1 MAIISSRPENPTELL
16 LAWGRGD
23 ARAFDQ
29 LVPLVH
35 DELRR
40 LARRY
45 MARERPGHTLQATA
59 LVNEAY
65 LRLIEVRQVQ
75 WQNRAHFFAMSARTM
90 RRILVEFARARGNE
104 KRGGDIKKVSLDE
117 ALVVTKE
124 PGQDLVAL
132 DDALTELAKV
142 HRRKSR
148 VVELR
153 FFGGLSIEETAEAL
167 HVSVDTVKRDW
178 RFAKL
183 WLVRELKGERPRD
196 AGGPRAG
203 N

>member
-1 MAIISSRPENPTELL
+1 MEGISDRFTRPTDLL
-16 LAWGRGD
+16 LAWGRGEMGALD
-23 ARAFDQ
+23 R

-45 MARERPGHTLQATA
+45 MRGERPGHTLQATA

-65 LRLIEVRQVQ
+65 LRLIEVKQVR
-75 WQNRAHFFAMSARTM
+75 WQNRAHFFAMAARVM
-90 RRILVEFARARGNE
+90 RRILVDAARARGNQ
-104 KRGGDIKKVSLDE
+104 KRGGGSPRVSLDL
-117 ALVVTKE
+117 ALVVSHE

-132 DDALTELAKV
+132 DEALHALEAA
-142 HRRKSR
+142 HPRKGR

-153 FFGGLSIEETAEAL
+153 FFGGLSVEETAEAL
-167 HVSVDTVKRDW
+167 KLSPDTVKRDW

-183 WLVRELKGERPRD
+183 WLLRELKGDPS
-196 AGGPRAG
+196 A
-203 N
+203 